1 MRITPLASAFVASAF
16 VASAT
21 LASAATAALVPTA
34 PASSSTA
41 DGTDACSVHEYA
53 MGIRYQQSAHAAA
66 AQRQGW
72 TLAEERLRR
81 EVADR
86 RRGDEPLA
94 VVSDLDETALDNTPL
109 LARDLEACHTYT
121 TWDTWSD
128 WELRGDPT
136 LTPGAARFF
145 RYADR
150 HGVAIYYVSDRFA
163 ENKAATMATLREL
176 GLPQV
181 TEGQV
186 LLYGPSK
193 EERRAVAEADHEVVL
208 LLGDSLPDF
217 HDDFDGASPE
227 EQSALVARHAGHFGR
242 DWVMF
247 PNATYGSW
255 RKAPL
260 RSWGEPLTLP

>member
-1 MRITPLASAFVASAF
+1 MRITPVAAA
-16 VASAT
+16 V
-21 LASAATAALVPTA
+21 LASAATAALVSTT
-34 PASSSTA
+34 PAFSSATDA
-41 DGTDACSVHEYA
+41 GTDDCAVREYA

-81 EVADR
+81 EVNDR

-94 VVSDLDETALDNTPL
+94 IVSDLDETVLDNTPL

-163 ENKAATMATLREL
+163 ENKAATLATLQEL

-181 TEGQV
+181 TGEQV

-193 EERRAVAEADHEVVL
+193 EERRAVAEAEHEVVL

-217 HDDFDGASPE
+217 HDDFDGATPD
-227 EQSALVARHAGHFGR
+227 EQSALVAEHAGHFGR

-255 RKAPL
+255 RKSPL
-260 RSWGEPLTLP
+260 QAWDEPLTP

>member
-1 MRITPLASAFVASAF
+1 MRVSSLSSAVLTGATVASLML
-16 VASAT
+16 VSPAT
-21 LASAATAALVPTA
+21 
-34 PASSSTA
+34 STTTTS
-41 DGTDACSVHEYA
+41 GEECPVREHA

-66 AQRQGW
+66 AQLQAW
-72 TLAEERLRR
+72 AVAERRLRTILS
-81 EVADR
+81 ER
-86 RRGDEPLA
+86 RPHEDLA
-94 VVSDLDETALDNTPL
+94 IVTDLDETVLDNSAL

-128 WELRGDPT
+128 WEVHGDPT
-136 LTPGAARFF
+136 LTPGAARFL

-150 HGVAIYYVSDRFA
+150 RGVAIYYVSDRFE
-163 ENKAATMATLREL
+163 ENKASTLATLRGL

-181 TEGQV
+181 EADQV

-193 EERRAVAEADHEVVL
+193 EERRAVADEDHEIVL

-217 HDDFDGASPE
+217 HDDFDGATAE
-227 EQSALVARHAGHFGR
+227 EQEELVTRHAARFGR

-255 RKAPL
+255 REAPL
-260 RSWGEPLTLP
+260 EAWERPLTLP

>member
-66 AQRQGW
+66 AQLQGW
-72 TLAEERLRR
+72 TVAESRLRR
-81 EVADR
+81 IVAER
-86 RRGDEPLA
+86 RPGQDLA
-94 VVSDLDETALDNTPL
+94 IVTDLDETVLDNSAL

-128 WELRGDPT
+128 WEVDGEPT

-150 HGVAIYYVSDRFA
+150 HRVAIYYVSDRFE
-163 ENKAATMATLREL
+163 ENKASTLATLREL

-181 TEGQV
+181 EPGRV

-193 EERRAVAEADHEVVL
+193 EERRAVADADHEVVL

-217 HDDFDGASPE
+217 HDDFDGATAE
-227 EQSALVARHAGHFGR
+227 EQEALVGRHAAHFGR
-242 DWVMF
+242 DWIMF

-255 RKAPL
+255 RNAPL
-260 RSWGEPLTLP
+260 EAWEAPLTLP